1 MSPEES
7 WCRLVKREIADY
19 FTNKAE
25 VAAVYLFGSQARRR
39 AVPFSD
45 VDIAILIHRE
55 DIESAHLKRIEYLAE
70 LGKLLKKDIHPVI
83 MNTAGEELLRQI
95 FSTGIC
101 ILVNDQKVLSRFKTA
116 AFSRIAAF
124 SMYQTQIHKGFI
136 SSLKKEAGI
145 G

>member
-1 MSPEES
+1 
-7 WCRLVKREIADY
+7 VK
-19 FTNKAE
+19 
-25 VAAVYLFGSQARRR
+25 
-39 AVPFSD
+39 
-45 VDIAILIHRE
+45 
-55 DIESAHLKRIEYLAE
+55 
-70 LGKLLKKDIHPVI
+70 HPVLLGVI
-83 MNTAGEELLRQI
+83 DAGIPIANSGFMNTAGEELLRQI

>member
-1 MSPEES
+1 
-7 WCRLVKREIADY
+7 VKT
-19 FTNKAE
+19 FTN
-25 VAAVYLFGSQARRR
+25 YLDLPDGGFSSGHDWGILGGHPGQAKRR
-39 AVPFSD
+39 AIPYSD

-55 DIESAHLKRIEYLAE
+55 NIESAHLKRIEYLAE

-124 SMYQTQIHKGFI
+124 SMYQTQFHKGFI